1 MKKAI
6 IIIAFFFFSISSFS
20 QRIVYPGQNQ
30 IHRHLEDP
38 SFISIDN
45 QYNMNAIIQASDT
58 DISNTS
64 QYIDAQLSPF
74 DNVAFG
80 IHYSRHSYQVFRY
93 SQMFLNS
100 RYRLNFGNEFHYINL
115 GGSIGVDRLNRDRS
129 SRENDINTIYRLGL
143 HYTNF
148 NLTLGGFLNN
158 YPLQNDIS
166 NTSLVPLETIEGY
179 TAYLSYRLR
188 ISDNFRITPMAR
200 YNSYSDLEFFE
211 GVANLNYKGNYE
223 LAVSYKDNYS
233 LNMALSGRFLK
244 YFRVSYS
251 YESAIGDQIFND
263 IHSIGLSVDLTP
275 KENEIPEWLANVKR
289 NREKINSIRKV
300 KEEPVAIAEQSEE
313 IIDDINN
320 ENIETETIVD
330 AEQAELAKYPVMTE
344 DTPSDIVGNRL
355 KPGYYIILGSYK
367 QVQNAEKEIE
377 RLRQNGS
384 YARYGKKDAND
395 EFNYVYVDRYDTRE
409 IASKRTVAKQKE
421 KGFERVW
428 LLRIE

>member
-1 MKKAI
+1 MKRAV
-6 IIIAFFFFSISSFS
+6 IIIAFLFFSILSFS

-30 IHRHLEDP
+30 INRFLEDP
-38 SFISIDN
+38 SFISLN
-45 QYNMNAIIQASDT
+45 GQYNMTGIIQASDT

-64 QYIDAQLSPF
+64 QYINAQLAPF

-80 IHYSRHSYQVFRY
+80 IDYSRHSYQIFRY
-93 SQMFLNS
+93 SQMFLNG

-115 GGSIGVDRLNRDRS
+115 GAAIGLDRLNEDRTAK
-129 SRENDINTIYRLGL
+129 ENDINTIYRLGL

-166 NTSLVPLETIEGY
+166 NTSLVPLETIDGY

-188 ISDNFRITPMAR
+188 ISDNFRVTPMAR
-200 YNSYSDLEFFE
+200 YNSYSELEFFE
-211 GVANLNYKGNYE
+211 GVTNFNYKGNYE

-244 YFRVSYS
+244 YVKVSYS
-251 YESAIGDQIFND
+251 YENGIGDQIFND
-263 IHSIGLSVDLTP
+263 VHSVGISVDLTP
-275 KENEIPEWLANVKR
+275 KETEIPEWLANVKR
-289 NREKINSIRKV
+289 NREKLNRIKKV
-300 KEEPVAIAEQSEE
+300 KEEPIVVAEQTEDVVDE
-313 IIDDINN
+313 INK
-320 ENIETETIVD
+320 ENIETETIAD

-344 DTPSDIVGNRL
+344 DAPSDIIDNKL

-395 EFNYVYVDRYDTRE
+395 DFNYVYVDRYETRD
-409 IASKRTVAKQKE
+409 IASKRTKAKQKE